1 MMKQVTDK
9 LFHAIVHGRVQGVS
23 FRYHTRAA
31 ASTLGLCG
39 WVKNLPNGTVEVLA
53 QGDEGDLR
61 DLLRWL
67 ENGPPASRVD
77 KLDIDWRD
85 PANSTES
92 FEIIY

>member
-1 MMKQVTDK
+1 MMKQVSDK

-31 ASTLGLCG
+31 ASTLGLSG
-39 WVKNLPNGTVEVLA
+39 WVRNLPNGTVEVLA

-67 ENGPPASRVD
+67 EGGPPTSRVD